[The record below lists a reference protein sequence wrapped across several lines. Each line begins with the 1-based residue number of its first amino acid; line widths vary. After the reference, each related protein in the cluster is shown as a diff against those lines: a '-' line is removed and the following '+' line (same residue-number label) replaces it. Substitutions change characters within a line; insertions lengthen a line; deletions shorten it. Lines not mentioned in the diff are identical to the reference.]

1 MHVIRRTFSAR
12 DTSPALG
19 RRLLD
24 EFEASVPSHRL
35 DDARLLLS
43 EVMTDAIRRP
53 GRGEDEQIA
62 VRITGTSGELL
73 VEFSDPAPGSST
85 SLVNGSRNPASG
97 WGLLLLDRL
106 SDSWGVR
113 TEPETG
119 WLVWFRMTLGD
130 AGPSNPG

>member
-1 MHVIRRTFSAR
+1 VIRRAFSAR

-24 EFEASVPSHRL
+24 EFEGSVPSHRL

-43 EVMTDAIRRP
+43 EVMTDAIRRTGP
-53 GRGEDEQIA
+53 DPNGEIA
-62 VRITGTSGELL
+62 VRISGSSGELL
-73 VEFSDPAPGSST
+73 VEVSEPGRGSPRAPADGNRT
-85 SLVNGSRNPASG
+85 VASG

-113 TEPETG
+113 EEPETG
-119 WLVWFRMTLGD
+119 SLVWFRMTLD
-130 AGPSNPG
+130 EAGPSNPR

>member
-1 MHVIRRTFSAR
+1 MHIQRAFSAR

-24 EFEASVPSHRL
+24 EFEALVPSHRL

-53 GRGEDEQIA
+53 GRGEDDQIA
-62 VRITGTSGELL
+62 VRITGSSGELL
-73 VEFSDPAPGSST
+73 VEVSDPAPDSST
-85 SLVNGSRNPASG
+85 APVNGSRNPASG

-113 TEPETG
+113 AEPETG
-119 WLVWFRMTLGD
+119 WLVWFRMALGD